1 MTGAVCP
8 LFFTCKIIG
17 DRMGRLNLML
27 VLVVGLILSDGLAQ
41 AAEPAKA
48 VPVHQVLVLNSYHPG
63 YVWADSVTEGLRS
76 VFDTRGS
83 SLRVSF
89 EYMDTKRYRPE
100 EIFGT
105 LKEVYRLKYGAVRFD
120 VIVAA
125 DNNALNF
132 LLLHRNELFP
142 GTPVVFCG
150 INGFDEA
157 MIAGHAGYT
166 GVAEDYD
173 LAGTLD
179 LALAMH
185 PEARYVAYVSG
196 ASTSSRIN
204 RERLLKLIPAYEER
218 VTFLDLSM
226 KPIDDLKAS
235 LSSLPDKTLVLYL
248 SYYLTPDGVRLTVQ
262 ESTSLVF
269 THSGCPVYSPWEYT
283 LGSGVLGGLMLSGRR
298 QAEEAARIALRI
310 LNGEAPGKIPVLRH
324 TAIEP
329 IFDYRILRHFS
340 IPHNRLPRGSVI
352 RYEPVTVY
360 YQYKYIIWATL
371 GFLAYQSVTIVVLMR
386 IIARRKRA
394 EAREKKLEAQLRQ
407 SHKMEAIGTFAGGIA
422 HDFNNILGGITTCTE
437 LALEEVG
444 EEGTARE
451 DLSHVLKAARRG
463 KSLVRQILAFSRDK
477 QQEKQP
483 VQMTRLLTEC
493 RQLLKS
499 SIPATIDVR
508 LDLKARSGLVLADPT
523 QIHQVIMNLCTNAA
537 HAVENQKGFI
547 EITLDAVDLDN
558 KAALVHPDLSPGRYS
573 RLRVRDNG
581 KGIPP
586 EDMERIFDPFFSTR
600 KEQGGTG
607 LGLSMSHGIVKRH
620 QGAIT
625 VASHP
630 GRGTIFT
637 VYLPCAH
644 AAEPARDGGEAPPI
658 PKGKERVLLVDDD
671 EQMIYGTEKMLCRMG
686 YEVVAHTE
694 SLAALKAVRT
704 DPRGFDLVMTDHMM
718 PYLNGMEL
726 ANEIRALCPEMPIIL
741 YSGYQDGTGSP
752 PAGDLEDHGIRAF
765 MKKPFNRAE
774 LARTLR
780 KVLNPEETKKR

>member
-1 MTGAVCP
+1 MGYQRVFTFLALWLLFLGGQAGA
-8 LFFTCKIIG
+8 TEAGK
-17 DRMGRLNLML
+17 
-27 VLVVGLILSDGLAQ
+27 SA
-41 AAEPAKA
+41 
-48 VPVHQVLVLNSYHPG
+48 PVRQVLVLNSYHPG

-76 VFDTRGS
+76 VFDGRGS

-89 EYMDTKRYRPE
+89 EYMDTKRYRPD
-100 EIFGT
+100 EIFET
-105 LKEVYRLKYGAVRFD
+105 LKEVYRLKYEAVRFD

-132 LLLHRNELFP
+132 LLQNRHELFP
-142 GTPVVFCG
+142 DTPVVFCG
-150 INGFDEA
+150 INGFDES
-157 MIAGHAGYT
+157 MIAGHTGYT

-179 LALAMH
+179 LALSMH
-185 PEARYVAYVSG
+185 PSTRYVAYVSG

-204 RERLLKLIPAYEER
+204 RKRLLEIIPAYEER
-218 VTFLDLSM
+218 VGFIDLSL
-226 KPIDDLKAS
+226 KSLDALKAS
-235 LSSLPDKTLVLYL
+235 LGTLPDETLILYL
-248 SYYLTPDGVRLTVQ
+248 SYYLTPEGVRLTVP

-269 THSGCPVYSPWEYT
+269 NHSGRPVYSPWEYT
-283 LGSGVLGGLMLSGRR
+283 LGSGVLGGRMLSGRR

-310 LNGEAPGKIPVLRH
+310 LSGEPPAEIPVIRH
-324 TAIEP
+324 SSIQP

-340 IPHNRLPRGSVI
+340 ISHNSLPKGSLI
-352 RYEPVTVY
+352 RNEPVTVY
-360 YQYKYIIWATL
+360 YQYKYVIWATL
-371 GFLAYQSVTIVVLMR
+371 IFLVYQSVTIAVLMR

-437 LALEEVG
+437 LAVEEVG
-444 EEGTARE
+444 EEGPAYE
-451 DLSHVLKAARRG
+451 DLTHVLKAAQRG

-477 QQEKQP
+477 DQEKQP
-483 VQMTRLLTEC
+483 VQMKQLLKEC
-493 RQLLKS
+493 SQLLKS

-508 LDLKARSGLVLADPT
+508 LDLQAESGLVLADPT
-523 QIHQVIMNLCTNAA
+523 QIHQVIMNLCTNAS
-537 HAVENQKGFI
+537 HAVENQKGLI
-547 EITLDAVDLDN
+547 EITLDSVDLDRN
-558 KAALVHPDLSPGRYS
+558 VALIHPDLSPGRYS
-573 RLRVRDNG
+573 RLSVRDNG

-586 EDMERIFDPFFSTR
+586 DDMDRIFDPFFSTR
-600 KEQGGTG
+600 KERGGTG

-630 GRGTIFT
+630 GRGTIFS

-644 AAEPARDGGEAPPI
+644 GTEPMKAGAEVPLER
-658 PKGKERVLLVDDD
+658 KGKERILLVDDD

-686 YEVVAHTE
+686 YEVVAHTG

-704 DPRGFDLVMTDHMM
+704 DPGGFDLVMTDHMM

-741 YSGYQDGTGSP
+741 YSGYQDGTVDITPGL
-752 PAGDLEDHGIRAF
+752 LERHGILAF
-765 MKKPFNRAE
+765 MRKPFNRAE
-774 LARTLR
+774 LAKTIRN
-780 KVLNPEETKKR
+780 VLVA